1 MNININ
7 VIEKFDFIRIFP
19 SFYADAFYQ
28 IVCYNDTIILIMEV
42 SSMNTIKKALRRT
55 AYEFDVPL
63 SEVQN
68 EIQEIIDECYNSTDK
83 EIHDSWRQICPN
95 GEKPT
100 PEQLITYATAMIKK
114 EQNYTLQTSN
124 RRFNLIHL

>member
-1 MNININ
+1 
-7 VIEKFDFIRIFP
+7 
-19 SFYADAFYQ
+19 
-28 IVCYNDTIILIMEV
+28 
-42 SSMNTIKKALRRT
+42 MNTSKKALKRV

-63 SEVQN
+63 SEVKK
-68 EIQEIIDECYNSTDK
+68 EIQKIIDECYNSTDK
-83 EIHDSWRQICPN
+83 ETHDIWRQICPN

-124 RRFNLIHL
+124 RRFNLMHLLFGRFCI

>member
-100 PEQLITYATAMIKK
+100 PEQLITYVTDMINK
-114 EQNYTLQTSN
+114 EQNNTPQTSN